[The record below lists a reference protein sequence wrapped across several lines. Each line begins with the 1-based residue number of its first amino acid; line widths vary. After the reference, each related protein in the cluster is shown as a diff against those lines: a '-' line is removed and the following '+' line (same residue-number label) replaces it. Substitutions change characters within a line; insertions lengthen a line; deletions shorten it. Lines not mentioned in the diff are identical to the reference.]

1 MAAPRVS
8 LGALKEPLGLSRG
21 LQWFFSIFAF
31 ATCGGFEG
39 SVTVSVTCAG
49 GDNGT
54 EARAT
59 NVTATYGYPF
69 RLNQAVFQPS
79 LTHLCNHTWPQDVH
93 LVGDFSSAAR
103 FFVGVAV
110 GAFLYSLGALGLY
123 LGYLHLY
130 RCAGSRLPLLVSD
143 IHLYRCAQVCSGV
156 LPVQPGGA
164 GAVPGLPAPVQVRGV
179 PPAPPGEWFQDLLF
193 SCLGAALW
201 LGASSAWAQG
211 LRHVRAA
218 VTAPLPH
225 CPSPTASCTPPAATP
240 MGGLGASVAFGF
252 LNLLLWAGGSWF
264 VYKET
269 PLHRPAPPPD
279 PAPM

>member
-39 SVTVSVTCAG
+39 SVTVRVTCPG

-54 EARAT
+54 EARVT
-59 NVTATYGYPF
+59 NVTAAYGYPF

-79 LTHLCNHTWPQDVH
+79 LTHLCNHTWPHDVH
-93 LVGDFSSAAR
+93 LVGDFSSASR

-130 RCAGSRLPLLVSD
+130 RCAGSRLPLL
-143 IHLYRCAQVCSGV
+143 
-156 LPVQPGGA
+156 
-164 GAVPGLPAPVQVRGV
+164 
-179 PPAPPGEWFQDLLF
+179 DLLF

-225 CPSPTASCTPPAATP
+225 CPSPTVTCDPAAATP